1 MSTPLTWRDIY
12 HKEIDRRVKEMRDAK
27 SRSQTWLVED
37 GRVYNP
43 VQMSESQVQRF
54 AERASEKALNETIN
68 IEIEQAR
75 KANRPADLN

>member
-12 HKEIDRRVKEMRDAK
+12 HEEIDRRVKELRDAK

-75 KANRPADLN
+75 LANRPADLN

>member
-1 MSTPLTWRDIY
+1 MNTPLTWRDIY
-12 HKEIDRRVKEMRDAK
+12 HKEIDRRVKELRDAK
-27 SRSQTWLVED
+27 ARGQTWFVED

-75 KANRPADLN
+75 LANRPADLN

>member
-12 HKEIDRRVKEMRDAK
+12 HKEIDRRVKELRDAK
-27 SRSQTWLVED
+27 ARGQTWFVED

-75 KANRPADLN
+75 LANRPADLN

>member
-1 MSTPLTWRDIY
+1 MNTPLTWRDIY
-12 HKEIDRRVKEMRDAK
+12 HKEIDRRVKELRDAK
-27 SRSQTWLVED
+27 ARGQTWFVED